1 MSFLT
6 KIFGSSN
13 QRALKRMQVHV
24 DKINLLESEY
34 QQLSDDDL
42 AGLRIKLKES
52 SKDSDFDLLAHAFA
66 ATREASVRTIGLR
79 HFDAQMLGG
88 IALSEGNIAEMKT
101 GEGKTLVAT
110 LPAYL
115 NAIQDNKVI
124 LVTVNDYL
132 AQRDADWMR
141 PIYEQL
147 GLTVGVVYSNQSSEE
162 KKSAYQ
168 CDVIYA
174 TNGELGF
181 DYLRDNM
188 ALRAEDKVQCSLDFA
203 IVDEVDSILIDEART
218 PLIISGPSN
227 ESADYYVQ
235 IKKIIPKLKE
245 QLREGTEDEPLTEN
259 ERGHYI
265 VDEKNRS
272 IELTDDGYMVV
283 ERHLEDLG
291 LLQSEDSLYSVSNLK
306 IMRYVNATLKAA
318 FLFKKNIHYLVRN
331 QEVLLIDEHTGRTMP
346 GRRMSE
352 GIHQALE
359 CKENTP
365 IQRES
370 QTLASTTYQNFF
382 RLFEQLSGMTGTAD
396 TEAAEFAEIYG
407 LNVSIIPT
415 NKPMAREDN
424 DDLVFLT
431 QDAKFKALIEEIE
444 ILRKKDAPILVGTA
458 SVESSEI
465 VSALLNKKNIS
476 HQVLNA
482 KQHEKEA
489 EVIANAGRPGVVTI
503 ATNMAGRGTDIVLG
517 GKENIGD
524 GEWEKRHQVVL
535 EAGGLHILGTERH
548 ESRRIDNQLRGR
560 SGRQGDPGYSKFFLS
575 LEDDLLRLFISDSR
589 RSLFERIGMGDDHI
603 EHKMLS
609 RGIENAQK
617 RIESRN
623 FDIRKNLLEYD
634 DVANDQRQAIYSL
647 RNQLLN
653 EDNISEAI
661 NDLIDEEMRAVS
673 NDFVPL
679 DSVESQW
686 RLEELDKYL
695 IDHYFIEEN
704 ITAKVRN
711 DQKLTSDSIATLI
724 ADSAA
729 KKYKEKYLEI
739 GDNLAQLEKQVML
752 QILDVHWKDHLA
764 EMDHLR
770 QSVGLRAYAQK
781 NPKNEYKREAFE
793 MFEVMLNEINSEAIK
808 VLFRIELA
816 SEEEIQEL
824 EARSREAQRNR
835 EMKLQQE
842 QVPPVIGN
850 NPSPEPEQLAKV
862 ETVKTDEPKLQRN
875 EIVKITNGK
884 ETKELKYKKA
894 KPLIESGEWKIIY
907 S

>member
-13 QRALKRMQVHV
+13 QRSLKRMQVYV
-24 DKINLLESEY
+24 DQINSLEPEY
-34 QQLSDDDL
+34 QKLSDE
-42 AGLRIKLKES
+42 AFSALKSNLSTSHKE
-52 SKDSDFDLLAHAFA
+52 DPEALLSHAFA
-66 ATREASVRTIGLR
+66 ATREASIRTTQLR
-79 HFDAQMLGG
+79 HFDCQMLGG

-110 LPAYL
+110 LPAFL
-115 NAIQDNKVI
+115 NAVQGNKVI

-132 AQRDADWMR
+132 AQRDAEWMR
-141 PIYEQL
+141 PIYEFL
-147 GLTVGVVYSNQSSEE
+147 GLTVGVIYSNQSIEE
-162 KKSAYQ
+162 KKAAYQ
-168 CDVIYA
+168 CDIIYA

-188 ALRAEDKVQCSLDFA
+188 ALRAEDRVQCALDFA
-203 IVDEVDSILIDEART
+203 IIDEVDSILIDEART

-235 IKKIIPKLKE
+235 IKKIIPKLK
-245 QLREGTEDEPLTEN
+245 QQFREGTEEEPLTSDEI
-259 ERGHYI
+259 GHYI
-265 VDEKNRS
+265 IDEKTRS
-272 IELTDDGYMVV
+272 VELTDSGYIEV
-283 ERHLEDLG
+283 ENYLEGLG
-291 LLQSEDSLYSVSNLK
+291 LLLSEDSLYSVSNIK
-306 IMRYVNATLKAA
+306 MMRYVNATLKAA
-318 FLFKKNIHYLVRN
+318 YLFKKNVHYLVRD
-331 QEVLLIDEHTGRTMP
+331 QEVLLIDEHTGRTMS

-359 CKENTP
+359 CKENVV

-382 RLFEQLSGMTGTAD
+382 RLFNQLSGMTGTAD

-407 LNVSIIPT
+407 LHVSIIPT
-415 NKPMAREDN
+415 NKPMARDDN
-424 DDLVFLT
+424 EDLVFLT
-431 QDAKFKALIEEIE
+431 KEAKFKALIEEIE
-444 ILRKKDAPILVGTA
+444 VLRKKDAPILVGTA

-465 VSALLNKKNIS
+465 VSALLEKKKIS

-482 KQHEKEA
+482 KQHEREA

-524 GEWEKRHQVVL
+524 GEWEKRHAVVVN
-535 EAGGLHILGTERH
+535 AGGLHILGTERH

-575 LEDDLLRLFISDSR
+575 LEDDLLRLFITDSR
-589 RSLFERIGMGDDHI
+589 RSLFEKIGMGDDHI

-617 RIESRN
+617 RIENRN

-647 RNQLLN
+647 RNQLLE
-653 EDNISEAI
+653 EDNISDAI
-661 NDLIDEEMRAVS
+661 KDLINEEMLSIA
-673 NDFVPL
+673 NDFIPL
-679 DSVESQW
+679 ESVESQW
-686 RLEELDKYL
+686 RLMELEKHLYDNYLIEEKIKEKVAQDKKLTPSKISEIISKSAIERYQAKYL
-695 IDHYFIEEN
+695 KI
-704 ITAKVRN
+704 
-711 DQKLTSDSIATLI
+711 QK
-724 ADSAA
+724 
-729 KKYKEKYLEI
+729 
-739 GDNLAQLEKQVML
+739 NVAQLEKQVML
-752 QILDVHWKDHLA
+752 QVLDIHWKDHLA

-793 MFEVMLNEINSEAIK
+793 IFETMLEEINTEVIK
-808 VLFRIELA
+808 ILFRLELV
-816 SEEEIQEL
+816 SEEELQEL
-824 EARSREAQRNR
+824 EERSVEAQKNK
-835 EMKLQQE
+835 ELQLKKDQPESIISSNNISGE
-842 QVPPVIGN
+842 QNQTSTRQI
-850 NPSPEPEQLAKV
+850 KR
-862 ETVKTDEPKLQRN
+862 TEPKLGRN
-875 EIVKITNGK
+875 DPCHCGSGK
-884 ETKELKYKKA
+884 KFKQCHGKA
-894 KPLIESGEWKIIY
+894 Q
-907 S
+907 

>member
-1 MSFLT
+1 
-6 KIFGSSN
+6 
-13 QRALKRMQVHV
+13 
-24 DKINLLESEY
+24 
-34 QQLSDDDL
+34 
-42 AGLRIKLKES
+42 
-52 SKDSDFDLLAHAFA
+52 
-66 ATREASVRTIGLR
+66 
-79 HFDAQMLGG
+79 
-88 IALSEGNIAEMKT
+88 
-101 GEGKTLVAT
+101 
-110 LPAYL
+110 
-115 NAIQDNKVI
+115 
-124 LVTVNDYL
+124 
-132 AQRDADWMR
+132 
-141 PIYEQL
+141 
-147 GLTVGVVYSNQSSEE
+147 
-162 KKSAYQ
+162 
-168 CDVIYA
+168 
-174 TNGELGF
+174 
-181 DYLRDNM
+181 
-188 ALRAEDKVQCSLDFA
+188 
-203 IVDEVDSILIDEART
+203 
-218 PLIISGPSN
+218 
-227 ESADYYVQ
+227 
-235 IKKIIPKLKE
+235 
-245 QLREGTEDEPLTEN
+245 
-259 ERGHYI
+259 
-265 VDEKNRS
+265 
-272 IELTDDGYMVV
+272 
-283 ERHLEDLG
+283 
-291 LLQSEDSLYSVSNLK
+291 
-306 IMRYVNATLKAA
+306 
-318 FLFKKNIHYLVRN
+318 
-331 QEVLLIDEHTGRTMP
+331 MP

-382 RLFEQLSGMTGTAD
+382 RLFNQLSGMTGTAD

-415 NKPMAREDN
+415 NKPMAREDK

-444 ILRKKDAPILVGTA
+444 ILRKKNAPILVGTA
-458 SVESSEI
+458 SVESSER

-524 GEWEKRHQVVL
+524 GEWEKRHQIVL
-535 EAGGLHILGTERH
+535 DAGGLHILGTERH

-575 LEDDLLRLFISDSR
+575 LEDDLLRLFITDSR

-661 NDLIDEEMRAVS
+661 NELINEEMHAVS
-673 NDFVPL
+673 HDFVPL

-686 RLEELDKYL
+686 RLEELDKFL
-695 IDHYFIEEN
+695 FDHYFIQEN
-704 ITAKVRN
+704 ISTKVKN
-711 DQKLTSDSIATLI
+711 DQKLTPVTIASLI
-724 ADSAA
+724 AESAV
-729 KKYKEKYLEI
+729 KKYKEKYLKI
-739 GDNLAQLEKQVML
+739 GENLAQLEKQVML

-808 VLFRIELA
+808 VLFRLELA

-824 EARSREAQRNR
+824 EARSREAQKNR

-842 QVPPVIGN
+842 QIEPVIGN
-850 NPSPEPEQLAKV
+850 DRNSKPKQLAKV
-862 ETVKTDEPKLQRN
+862 ETIKIDEPKLKRN

-884 ETKELKYKKA
+884 EIKELKYKKA
-894 KPLIESGEWKIIY
+894 EPLIETGEWKIL
-907 S
+907 

>member
-13 QRALKRMQVHV
+13 QRSLKRMQISV
-24 DKINLLESEY
+24 DQINALEPDY
-34 QQLSDDDL
+34 KKLSDSEL
-42 AGLRIKLKES
+42 ASLRNKLKES
-52 SKDSDFDLLAHAFA
+52 SKDSNFNLLAHAFA
-66 ATREASVRTIGLR
+66 ATREASVRATGLR
-79 HFDAQMLGG
+79 HFDSQMLGG

-115 NAIQDNKVI
+115 NAVNGNKVI

-141 PIYEQL
+141 PIYETL
-147 GLTVGVVYSNQSSEE
+147 GLTVGVIYSNQSFEE
-162 KKSAYQ
+162 KKSAYL

-188 ALRAEDKVQCSLDFA
+188 ALRAEDKVQCSLDYA

-235 IKKIIPKLKE
+235 IKKIIPNLKE
-245 QLREGTEDEPLTEN
+245 QLREGTEDEPLLDE
-259 ERGHYI
+259 EKGHYI
-265 VDEKNRS
+265 IDEKNRS
-272 IELTDDGYMVV
+272 IELTDDGYMII
-283 ERHLEDLG
+283 ERHLEELG

-318 FLFKKNIHYLVRN
+318 FLFKKNIHYLVRG

-382 RLFEQLSGMTGTAD
+382 RLFNQLSGMTGTAD

-415 NKPMAREDN
+415 NKPMAREDK

-444 ILRKKDAPILVGTA
+444 ILRKKNAPILVGTA
-458 SVESSEI
+458 SVESSER

-524 GEWEKRHQVVL
+524 GEWEKRHQIVL
-535 EAGGLHILGTERH
+535 DAGGLHILGTERH

-575 LEDDLLRLFISDSR
+575 LEDDLLRLFITDSR

-653 EDNISEAI
+653 EDNISKAI
-661 NDLIDEEMRAVS
+661 NELINEEMHAVS
-673 NDFVPL
+673 HDFVPL

-686 RLEELDKYL
+686 RLEELDKFL
-695 IDHYFIEEN
+695 FDHYFIQEN
-704 ITAKVRN
+704 ISTKVKN
-711 DQKLTSDSIATLI
+711 DQKLTPVTIASLI
-724 ADSAA
+724 AESAV
-729 KKYKEKYLEI
+729 KKYKEKYLKI
-739 GDNLAQLEKQVML
+739 GENLAQLEKQVML

-808 VLFRIELA
+808 VLFRLELA

-824 EARSREAQRNR
+824 EARSREAQKNR

-842 QVPPVIGN
+842 QIEPVIGN
-850 NPSPEPEQLAKV
+850 DRNSKPKQLAKV
-862 ETVKTDEPKLQRN
+862 ETIKIDEPKLKRN

-884 ETKELKYKKA
+884 EIKELKYKKA
-894 KPLIESGEWKIIY
+894 EPLIETGEWKIL
-907 S
+907 

>member
-1 MSFLT
+1 MSFLQ

-13 QRALKRMQVHV
+13 QRALKKMQIHV
-24 DKINLLESEY
+24 DQINLLEAEY
-34 QQLSDDDL
+34 QSMDDAELFALKDKLAKNYANDL
-42 AGLRIKLKES
+42 GNLIP
-52 SKDSDFDLLAHAFA
+52 HAFA
-66 ATREASVRTIGLR
+66 ATREASIRTTGLR
-79 HFDAQMLGG
+79 HFDSQMLGG
-88 IALSEGNIAEMKT
+88 IALADGNIAEMKT

-115 NAIQDNKVI
+115 NAIQGNKVV

-132 AQRDADWMR
+132 AQRDAEWMR
-141 PIYEQL
+141 PVYEFL
-147 GLTVGVVYSNQSSEE
+147 GLSVGVIRSNQNFEE
-162 KKSAYQ
+162 KKHSYE

-218 PLIISGPSN
+218 PLIISGPTN
-227 ESADYYVQ
+227 ESAEYYIQ
-235 IKKIIPKLKE
+235 MKKIIPKLKQ
-245 QLREGTEDEPLTEN
+245 QLREGTEEEPLLED
-259 ERGHYI
+259 EVGHYMI
-265 VDEKNRS
+265 DEKNRS
-272 IELTDDGYMVV
+272 VELTDEGYIEV
-283 ERHLEDLG
+283 EKYLEDLG
-291 LLQSEDSLYSVSNLK
+291 LLQSEDSLYSVSNIK

-318 FLFKKNIHYLVRN
+318 YLFKKNVHYLVRN
-331 QEVLLIDEHTGRTMP
+331 QEVLLVDEHTGRTMT

-359 CKENTP
+359 CKENVP
-365 IQRES
+365 IQKES

-382 RLFEQLSGMTGTAD
+382 RLFSQLSGMTGTAD

-415 NKPMAREDN
+415 NQPMARLDN
-424 DDLVFLT
+424 EDLVFLT
-431 QDAKFKALIEEIE
+431 REAKFKALIEEIE
-444 ILRKKDAPILVGTA
+444 LLREKEAPILVGTA
-458 SVESSEI
+458 SVESSEL
-465 VSALLNKKNIS
+465 VSELLKKKNIV

-482 KQHEKEA
+482 KQHEREA
-489 EVIANAGRPGVVTI
+489 EIIANAGRPGVVTI

-517 GKENIGD
+517 GMKSED
-524 GEWEKRHQVVL
+524 DLEWGQRHQKVID
-535 EAGGLHILGTERH
+535 AGGLHILGTERH

-575 LEDDLLRLFISDSR
+575 LEDDLLRLFITDSR
-589 RSLFERIGMGDDHI
+589 RALFERIGMGDDHI

-623 FDIRKNLLEYD
+623 FDIRKSLLEYD

-647 RNQLLN
+647 RSQLLE

-661 NDLIDEEMRAVS
+661 NDLIKEEMHAICD
-673 NDFVPL
+673 DFIPL

-686 RLEELDKYL
+686 RLGELERYLVEHYL
-695 IDHYFIEEN
+695 IETN
-704 ITAKVRN
+704 IQNKVLE
-711 DQKLTSDSIATLI
+711 DKKLTPELIAALVSSIA
-724 ADSAA
+724 ASR
-729 KKYKEKYLEI
+729 YKEKYITIEQNI
-739 GDNLAQLEKQVML
+739 IQLEKQVML

-793 MFEVMLNEINSEAIK
+793 MFETMLNTINTEAIK
-808 VLFRIELA
+808 ILFRLEIA

-824 EARSREAQRNR
+824 ERRSLDAQKNKQ
-835 EMKLQQE
+835 MQLQQAKPE
-842 QVPPVIGN
+842 QAMGDENVQKSN
-850 NPSPEPEQLAKV
+850 PEPI
-862 ETVKTDEPKLQRN
+862 TRDEPKLGRN
-875 EIVKITNGK
+875 DPCHCGSGK
-884 ETKELKYKKA
+884 KFKQCHGRA
-894 KPLIESGEWKIIY
+894 
-907 S
+907 

>member
-13 QRALKRMQVHV
+13 QRSLKRMQVIV
-24 DKINLLESEY
+24 DQINNLESEY
-34 QQLSDDDL
+34 QQLSDEEL
-42 AGLRIKLKES
+42 CSLRDKFRALK
-52 SKDSDFDLLAHAFA
+52 KDSEFDLLAHTFA
-66 ATREASVRTIGLR
+66 ATREVSVRTTGLR
-79 HFDAQMLGG
+79 HFDCQMLGG

-110 LPAYL
+110 LPAYF
-115 NAIQDNKVI
+115 NAVKDNKVI

-141 PIYEQL
+141 PIYEGL
-147 GLTVGVVYSNQSSEE
+147 GLKVGVIHSNQPFEE
-162 KKSAYQ
+162 KKSAYE

-235 IKKIIPKLKE
+235 IKKIIPSLKK
-245 QLREGTEDEPLTEN
+245 QLREGTEDEPLTIDEK
-259 ERGHYI
+259 GHYI
-265 VDEKNRS
+265 IDEKNRS
-272 IELTDDGYMVV
+272 IELTDDGYVV
-283 ERHLEDLG
+283 IENHLEELG
-291 LLQSEDSLYSVSNLK
+291 LLQSDDSLYSVSNIK

-318 FLFKKNIHYLVRN
+318 FLFNKNVHYLVRG

-359 CKENTP
+359 CKENVA
-365 IQRES
+365 IQKES

-382 RLFEQLSGMTGTAD
+382 RLFNKLSGMTGTAD

-407 LNVSIIPT
+407 LKVAIIPT
-415 NKPMAREDN
+415 NKPMARDDN

-431 QDAKFKALIEEIE
+431 QESKFKALIDEIE
-444 ILRKKDAPILVGTA
+444 LLRKKDAPILVGTA

-465 VSALLNKKNIS
+465 VSALLSKKNIS

-524 GEWEKRHQVVL
+524 GEWEKRHQLVL
-535 EAGGLHILGTERH
+535 DAGGLHILGTERH

-589 RSLFERIGMGDDHI
+589 RGLFEKIGMGDDHI

-609 RGIENAQK
+609 RGIENAQR

-661 NDLIDEEMRAVS
+661 NDLIFTEMHSIS

-679 DSVESQW
+679 ESVESQW
-686 RLEELDKYL
+686 RLDELDEYL
-695 IDHYFIEEN
+695 LDHYLFKKSIA
-704 ITAKVRN
+704 IKVRN
-711 DQKLTSDSIATLI
+711 DKKLTPETIANLV
-724 ADSAA
+724 AEKAS
-729 KKYKEKYLEI
+729 KRYQEKYATIKE
-739 GDNLAQLEKQVML
+739 NLAQLEKQVML

-793 MFEVMLNEINSEAIK
+793 MFEVMLNTINSESIK
-808 VLFRIELA
+808 VLFRLELA
-816 SEEEIQEL
+816 TEEEIQEL
-824 EARSREAQRNR
+824 EERSREAQKNR
-835 EMKLQQE
+835 EMMLQQE
-842 QVPPVIGN
+842 KLEPVIGN
-850 NPSPEPEQLAKV
+850 DNNPNSGKQETV
-862 ETVKTDEPKLQRN
+862 ETVKKDIPKFGRN
-875 EIVKITNGK
+875 EVVKITDGEN
-884 ETKELKYKKA
+884 TKELKYKKA
-894 KPLIESGEWKIIY
+894 QPLIENEGWRII
-907 S
+907 

>member
-1 MSFLT
+1 
-6 KIFGSSN
+6 
-13 QRALKRMQVHV
+13 MQVFV
-24 DKINLLESEY
+24 DEINVLESDY
-34 QQLSDDDL
+34 QKLSDDEL
-42 AGLRIKLKES
+42 ANLRSKLKS
-52 SKDSDFDLLAHAFA
+52 SSGDENFPLIAHAFA
-66 ATREASVRTIGLR
+66 ATREASIRTTGLR
-79 HFDAQMLGG
+79 HFDSQMLGG

-115 NAIQDNKVI
+115 NAVQGNKVV

-132 AQRDADWMR
+132 AQRDAEWMR
-141 PIYEQL
+141 PVYECL
-147 GLTVGVVYSNQSSEE
+147 GLTVGVIYSNQSLEE
-162 KKSAYQ
+162 KKTAYQ
-168 CDVIYA
+168 CDIIYA

-227 ESADYYVQ
+227 ESADYYIQ
-235 IKKIIPKLKE
+235 IKKIVPSLKK
-245 QLREGTEDEPLTEN
+245 QLREGTEEEPLVDD

-265 VDEKNRS
+265 IDEKNRS
-272 IELTDDGYMVV
+272 IELTDDGYVEV
-283 ERHLEDLG
+283 ERHLEKLG

-318 FLFKKNIHYLVRN
+318 FLFNKNVHYLVRG
-331 QEVLLIDEHTGRTMP
+331 QDVLLIDEHTGRTMP

-359 CKENTP
+359 CKENVT

-382 RLFEQLSGMTGTAD
+382 RLFNQLSGMTGTAD

-415 NKPMAREDN
+415 NKPMARKDN

-431 QDAKFKALIEEIE
+431 QEAKFKALIEEIE

-465 VSALLNKKNIS
+465 VSALLERKNIT

-517 GKENIGD
+517 GKENTGN
-524 GEWEKRHQVVL
+524 GEWEKRHQAVL
-535 EAGGLHILGTERH
+535 DAGGLHILGTERH

-575 LEDDLLRLFISDSR
+575 LEDDLLRLFITDSR
-589 RSLFERIGMGDDHI
+589 RALFERIGMGDDHI

-653 EDNISEAI
+653 EDNISDAIRDLI
-661 NDLIDEEMRAVS
+661 NDEMYAVS
-673 NDFVPL
+673 NDFVPIE
-679 DSVESQW
+679 SVENQW
-686 RLEELDKYL
+686 KLEDLDKYL
-695 IDHYFIEEN
+695 LEHYLIEEN
-704 ITAKVRN
+704 ISAKVKN
-711 DQKLTSDSIATLI
+711 DNKLTPEKIAELI
-724 ADSAA
+724 ARNAA
-729 KKYKEKYLEI
+729 TRYKDKYLKI
-739 GDNLAQLEKQVML
+739 KDNVAQLEKQVML

-793 MFEVMLNEINSEAIK
+793 MFEVMLDEINSEAIK
-808 VLFRIELA
+808 VLFRLELA
-816 SEEEIQEL
+816 SEEELREL
-824 EARSREAQRNR
+824 EERSHEAQKNR
-835 EMKLQQE
+835 EIKLQQE
-842 QVPPVIGN
+842 KFDPVIGN
-850 NPSPEPEQLAKV
+850 ENNKNSGQPAPAEPIKRS
-862 ETVKTDEPKLQRN
+862 EPKLGRN
-875 EIVKITNGK
+875 DPCHCGSGK
-884 ETKELKYKKA
+884 KFKQCCGA
-894 KPLIESGEWKIIY
+894 N
-907 S
+907 

>member
-13 QRALKRMQVHV
+13 QRALKRMQVSV
-24 DKINLLESEY
+24 DEINNLESHY
-34 QQLSDDDL
+34 KNLSDQELSDL
-42 AGLRIKLKES
+42 KSELKK
-52 SKDSDFDLLAHAFA
+52 SKEDPNFNLLAHAFA
-66 ATREASVRTIGLR
+66 ATREASIRTTGLR

-115 NAIQDNKVI
+115 NAVQDNKVI

-141 PIYEQL
+141 PIYECL
-147 GLTVGVVYSNQSSEE
+147 GLSVGVIYSNQSFEE

-235 IKKIIPKLKE
+235 IKKIIPNLKE
-245 QLREGTEDEPLTEN
+245 QLREGTEDEPLTE
-259 ERGHYI
+259 EEQGHYI
-265 VDEKNRS
+265 IDEKNRS
-272 IELTDDGYMVV
+272 IELTDDGYVVV

-318 FLFKKNIHYLVRN
+318 FLFKKNVHYLVRG

-382 RLFEQLSGMTGTAD
+382 RLFDQLSGMTGTAD

-431 QDAKFKALIEEIE
+431 QEAKFKALIEEIE
-444 ILRKKDAPILVGTA
+444 LLRKKDAPILVGTA

-524 GEWEKRHQVVL
+524 GEWEKRHKVVL
-535 EAGGLHILGTERH
+535 DAGGLHILGTERH

-589 RSLFERIGMGDDHI
+589 RALFERIGMGDDHI

-661 NDLIDEEMRAVS
+661 NDLINDEMRAVS

-695 IDHYFIEEN
+695 FDHYLIEEN
-704 ITAKVRN
+704 IAAKVSN
-711 DQKLTSDSIATLI
+711 DQKLTPDLIATLI

-729 KKYKEKYLEI
+729 KKYKQKYLKIE
-739 GDNLAQLEKQVML
+739 DNLAQLEKQVML
-752 QILDVHWKDHLA
+752 QILDVHWKDHLS

-793 MFEVMLNEINSEAIK
+793 MFEVMLDEINAEAIK

-824 EARSREAQRNR
+824 EERSREAQQNR

-842 QVPPVIGN
+842 QLQPVIGSD
-850 NPSPEPEQLAKV
+850 PSPEPEQLAKV

-894 KPLIESGEWKIIY
+894 QPLIEAGEWKII
-907 S
+907 

>member
-13 QRALKRMQVHV
+13 QRSLKRMQISV
-24 DKINLLESEY
+24 DQINALEPDY
-34 QQLSDDDL
+34 KKLSDSEL
-42 AGLRIKLKES
+42 ASLRNKLKES
-52 SKDSDFDLLAHAFA
+52 SKDSNFNLLAHAFA
-66 ATREASVRTIGLR
+66 ATREASVRATGLR
-79 HFDAQMLGG
+79 HFDSQMLGG

-115 NAIQDNKVI
+115 NAVNGNKVI

-141 PIYEQL
+141 PIYETL
-147 GLTVGVVYSNQSSEE
+147 GLTVGVIYSNQSFEE
-162 KKSAYQ
+162 KKSAYL

-188 ALRAEDKVQCSLDFA
+188 ALRAEDKVQCSLDYA

-235 IKKIIPKLKE
+235 IKKIIPNLKE
-245 QLREGTEDEPLTEN
+245 QLREGTEDEPLLDE
-259 ERGHYI
+259 EKGHYI
-265 VDEKNRS
+265 IDEKNRS
-272 IELTDDGYMVV
+272 IELTDDGYMII
-283 ERHLEDLG
+283 ERHLEELG

-318 FLFKKNIHYLVRN
+318 FLFKKNIHYLVRG

-382 RLFEQLSGMTGTAD
+382 RLFNQLSGMTGTAD

-415 NKPMAREDN
+415 NKPMAREDK

-444 ILRKKDAPILVGTA
+444 ILRKKNAPILVGTA
-458 SVESSEI
+458 SVESSER

-524 GEWEKRHQVVL
+524 GEWEKRHQIVL
-535 EAGGLHILGTERH
+535 DAGGLHILGTERH

-575 LEDDLLRLFISDSR
+575 LEDDLLRLFITDSR

-661 NDLIDEEMRAVS
+661 NELINEEMHAVS
-673 NDFVPL
+673 HDFVPL

-686 RLEELDKYL
+686 RLKELDKFL
-695 IDHYFIEEN
+695 FDHYFIQEN
-704 ITAKVRN
+704 ISTKVKN
-711 DQKLTSDSIATLI
+711 DQKLTPVTIASLI
-724 ADSAA
+724 AESAV
-729 KKYKEKYLEI
+729 KKYKEKYLKI
-739 GDNLAQLEKQVML
+739 GENLAQLEKQVML

-808 VLFRIELA
+808 VLFRLELA

-824 EARSREAQRNR
+824 EARSREAQKNR

-842 QVPPVIGN
+842 QIEPVIGN
-850 NPSPEPEQLAKV
+850 DRNSKPEQLAKV
-862 ETVKTDEPKLQRN
+862 GTIKIDEPKLKRN

-884 ETKELKYKKA
+884 EIKELKYKKA
-894 KPLIESGEWKIIY
+894 EPLIETGEWKIL
-907 S
+907 

>member
-13 QRALKRMQVHV
+13 QRSLKRMQVIV
-24 DKINLLESEY
+24 DQINNLESEY
-34 QQLSDDDL
+34 QQLSDEEL
-42 AGLRIKLKES
+42 SSLREKFRTLK
-52 SKDSDFDLLAHAFA
+52 KDSEFDLLAHTFA
-66 ATREASVRTIGLR
+66 ATREVSVRTTGLR
-79 HFDAQMLGG
+79 HFDCQMLGG

-110 LPAYL
+110 LPAYF
-115 NAIQDNKVI
+115 NAVKDNKVI

-141 PIYEQL
+141 PIYEGL
-147 GLTVGVVYSNQSSEE
+147 GLKVGVIHSNQPFEE
-162 KKSAYQ
+162 KKAAYE

-235 IKKIIPKLKE
+235 IKKIIPSLKK
-245 QLREGTEDEPLTEN
+245 QLREGTEDEPLSADEK
-259 ERGHYI
+259 GHYI
-265 VDEKNRS
+265 IDEKNRS
-272 IELTDDGYMVV
+272 IELTDDGYVVV
-283 ERHLEDLG
+283 ENHLEELG
-291 LLQSEDSLYSVSNLK
+291 LLQSDDSLYSVSNIK

-318 FLFKKNIHYLVRN
+318 FLFNKNVHYLVRG

-359 CKENTP
+359 CKENVA
-365 IQRES
+365 IQKES

-382 RLFEQLSGMTGTAD
+382 RLFNKLSGMTGTAD

-407 LNVSIIPT
+407 LRVAIIPT
-415 NKPMAREDN
+415 NKPMARDDN

-431 QDAKFKALIEEIE
+431 QESKFKALIDEIE
-444 ILRKKDAPILVGTA
+444 LLRQKDAPILVGTA

-524 GEWEKRHQVVL
+524 GEWEKRHQLVL
-535 EAGGLHILGTERH
+535 DAGGLHILGTERH

-589 RSLFERIGMGDDHI
+589 RGLFEKIGMGDDHI

-609 RGIENAQK
+609 RGIENAQR

-661 NDLIDEEMRAVS
+661 NDLILTEMHSIS

-679 DSVESQW
+679 ESVESQW
-686 RLEELDKYL
+686 RLDELDDYL
-695 IDHYFIEEN
+695 LDHYLFEKSI
-704 ITAKVRN
+704 AMKVRN
-711 DQKLTSDSIATLI
+711 DKKLTPETIANLV
-724 ADSAA
+724 AEKASKLYQD
-729 KKYKEKYLEI
+729 KYVTIKE
-739 GDNLAQLEKQVML
+739 NLAQLEKQVML

-793 MFEVMLNEINSEAIK
+793 MFEVMLNAINSESIK
-808 VLFRIELA
+808 VLFRLELA
-816 SEEEIQEL
+816 TEEEIQEL
-824 EARSREAQRNR
+824 EERSREAQKNR
-835 EMKLQQE
+835 EMMLQQE
-842 QVPPVIGN
+842 KLEPVIGN
-850 NPSPEPEQLAKV
+850 DSNSYSRKQETV
-862 ETVKTDEPKLQRN
+862 ETVKKDMHKFGRN
-875 EIVKITNGK
+875 EMVKITDGK
-884 ETKELKYKKA
+884 NTKELKYKKA
-894 KPLIESGEWKIIY
+894 QPLIENEGWKII
-907 S
+907 

>member
-1 MSFLT
+1 
-6 KIFGSSN
+6 
-13 QRALKRMQVHV
+13 
-24 DKINLLESEY
+24 
-34 QQLSDDDL
+34 
-42 AGLRIKLKES
+42 
-52 SKDSDFDLLAHAFA
+52 
-66 ATREASVRTIGLR
+66 
-79 HFDAQMLGG
+79 
-88 IALSEGNIAEMKT
+88 MKT

-115 NAIQDNKVI
+115 NAVNDKKVV

-141 PIYEQL
+141 PIYENL
-147 GLTVGVVYSNQSSEE
+147 GLTVGVIYSNQSFEE

-235 IKKIIPKLKE
+235 IKKIIPNLKE
-245 QLREGTEDEPLTEN
+245 QLREGTEDEPLNKDEI
-259 ERGHYI
+259 GHYI
-265 VDEKNRS
+265 IDEKNRS
-272 IELTDDGYMVV
+272 IELTDDGYIVV

-306 IMRYVNATLKAA
+306 IMRYVNATLKAG
-318 FLFKKNIHYLVRN
+318 FLFKKNIHYLVRG

-359 CKENTP
+359 CKENVP

-382 RLFEQLSGMTGTAD
+382 RLFNQLSGMTGTAD

-431 QDAKFKALIEEIE
+431 QEAKFKALIEEIE
-444 ILRKKDAPILVGTA
+444 LLRKKDAPILVGTA

-465 VSALLNKKNIS
+465 VSELLNKKNIS

-524 GEWEKRHQVVL
+524 GEWEKRHQLVL
-535 EAGGLHILGTERH
+535 DAGGLHILGTERH

-661 NDLIDEEMRAVS
+661 HDLINEEMLAVS

-695 IDHYFIEEN
+695 LDHYFIEEN
-704 ITAKVRN
+704 IATKVRD
-711 DQKLTSDSIATLI
+711 DQKLTPTSIANLI
-724 ADSAA
+724 AESAS
-729 KKYKEKYLEI
+729 KKYKEKYLKI
-739 GDNLAQLEKQVML
+739 QDNLAQLEKQVML

-824 EARSREAQRNR
+824 EARSREAQQNR

-842 QVPPVIGN
+842 QIQPVIG
-850 NPSPEPEQLAKV
+850 SDQGDEPEQLAKV
-862 ETVKTDEPKLQRN
+862 ETVKIDSPTPKRN
-875 EIVKITNGK
+875 EVVKISNGK

-894 KPLIESGEWKIIY
+894 KSLIETGEWKII
-907 S
+907 

>member
-13 QRALKRMQVHV
+13 QRSLKRMQVIV
-24 DKINLLESEY
+24 DHINDLESDY
-34 QQLSDDDL
+34 QKLSNEEL
-42 AGLRIKLKES
+42 AGLRDILKKNSE
-52 SKDSDFDLLAHAFA
+52 DSEYNLLANAFA
-66 ATREASVRTIGLR
+66 ATREVSLRATELR
-79 HFDAQMLGG
+79 HFDCQMLGG

-115 NAIQDNKVI
+115 NAVQGNKVV

-141 PIYEQL
+141 PIYEGL
-147 GLTVGVVYSNQSSEE
+147 GLTVGVIHSNQSFQE
-162 KKSAYQ
+162 KKSAYES
-168 CDVIYA
+168 DIIYA

-227 ESADYYVQ
+227 ESADYYLQ
-235 IKKIIPKLKE
+235 IKKIIPKLKK
-245 QLREGTEDEPLTEN
+245 QLREGTEDEPLGE
-259 ERGHYI
+259 EEKGHYI
-265 VDEKNRS
+265 IDEKNRT
-272 IELTDDGYMVV
+272 IELTDDGYILV
-283 ERHLEDLG
+283 ERHLEELG

-306 IMRYVNATLKAA
+306 IMRYVNATLKAS
-318 FLFKKNIHYLVRN
+318 FLFNKNIHYLVRD
-331 QEVLLIDEHTGRTMP
+331 QEVLLIDEHTGRTMA

-359 CKENTP
+359 CKENVI

-382 RLFEQLSGMTGTAD
+382 RLFNKLSGMTGTAD

-431 QDAKFKALIEEIE
+431 QDSKFKALIDEIE
-444 ILRKKDAPILVGTA
+444 ILRKKDAPVLVGTA

-517 GKENIGD
+517 GKENVGD
-524 GEWEKRHQVVL
+524 GEWEKRHQLVL
-535 EAGGLHILGTERH
+535 DAGGLHILGTERH

-589 RSLFERIGMGDDHI
+589 RALFERIGMGDDHI

-609 RGIENAQK
+609 RGIENAQR

-647 RNQLLN
+647 RNQLIN
-653 EDNISEAI
+653 EDSISDAI
-661 NDLIDEEMRAVS
+661 NDLINEEMHAIS

-679 DSVESQW
+679 ESVESQW
-686 RLEELDKYL
+686 KLKELDKYL
-695 IDHYFIEEN
+695 HEHYLFDEN
-704 ITAKVRN
+704 ITNKVN
-711 DQKLTSDSIATLI
+711 SDKKLTPVTIANLI
-724 ADSAA
+724 AEGALQR
-729 KKYKEKYLEI
+729 YQEKYI
-739 GDNLAQLEKQVML
+739 TIKDNIDQLEKQVML

-793 MFEVMLNEINSEAIK
+793 MFELMLNDINREAIK
-808 VLFRIELA
+808 VLFRLELA

-824 EARSREAQRNR
+824 ENRSHEAQQKR
-835 EMKLQQE
+835 ELEMQQE
-842 QVPPVIGN
+842 QI
-850 NPSPEPEQLAKV
+850 EPLAANDTKPRSNQPDQI
-862 ETVKTDEPKLQRN
+862 ETIRTDGLKLGRN
-875 EIVKITNGK
+875 EIVKITDGK
-884 ETKELKYKKA
+884 DTKELKYKKA
-894 KPLIESGEWKIIY
+894 KPLIDSGKWKFV
-907 S
+907 

>member
-13 QRALKRMQVHV
+13 QRSLKRMQVIV
-24 DKINLLESEY
+24 DHINDLESDY
-34 QQLSDDDL
+34 QKLSNEEL
-42 AGLRIKLKES
+42 AGLRDVLKKNSE
-52 SKDSDFDLLAHAFA
+52 DSEYNLLANAFA
-66 ATREASVRTIGLR
+66 ATREVSLRATELR
-79 HFDAQMLGG
+79 HFDCQMLGG

-115 NAIQDNKVI
+115 NAVQGNKVV

-141 PIYEQL
+141 PIYEGL
-147 GLTVGVVYSNQSSEE
+147 GLTVGVIHSNQSFQE
-162 KKSAYQ
+162 KKSAYES
-168 CDVIYA
+168 DIIYA

-227 ESADYYVQ
+227 ESADYYLQ
-235 IKKIIPKLKE
+235 IKKIIPKLKK
-245 QLREGTEDEPLTEN
+245 QLREGTEDEPLGE
-259 ERGHYI
+259 EEKGHYI
-265 VDEKNRS
+265 IDEKNRT
-272 IELTDDGYMVV
+272 IELTDDGYILV
-283 ERHLEDLG
+283 ERHLEELG

-306 IMRYVNATLKAA
+306 IMRYVNATLKAS
-318 FLFKKNIHYLVRN
+318 FLFNKNIHYLVRD
-331 QEVLLIDEHTGRTMP
+331 QEVLLIDEHTGRTMA

-359 CKENTP
+359 CKENVI

-382 RLFEQLSGMTGTAD
+382 RLFNKLSGMTGTAD

-431 QDAKFKALIEEIE
+431 QDSKFKALIDEIE
-444 ILRKKDAPILVGTA
+444 ILRKKDAPVLVGTA

-517 GKENIGD
+517 GKENVGD
-524 GEWEKRHQVVL
+524 GEWEKRHQLVL
-535 EAGGLHILGTERH
+535 DAGGLHILGTERH

-589 RSLFERIGMGDDHI
+589 RALFERIGMGDDHI

-609 RGIENAQK
+609 RGIENAQR

-647 RNQLLN
+647 RNQLIN
-653 EDNISEAI
+653 EDSISDAI
-661 NDLIDEEMRAVS
+661 NDLINEEMYAIS

-679 DSVESQW
+679 ESVESQW
-686 RLEELDKYL
+686 KLKELDKYL
-695 IDHYFIEEN
+695 HEHYLFDEN
-704 ITAKVRN
+704 ITNKVN
-711 DQKLTSDSIATLI
+711 SDKKLTPMTIANLV
-724 ADSAA
+724 AEGALQR
-729 KKYKEKYLEI
+729 YQEKYI
-739 GDNLAQLEKQVML
+739 TIKDNINQLEKQVML

-793 MFEVMLNEINSEAIK
+793 MFELMLNDINREAIK
-808 VLFRIELA
+808 VLFRLELA

-824 EARSREAQRNR
+824 ENRSREAQQNR
-835 EMKLQQE
+835 ELEMQQE
-842 QVPPVIGN
+842 QIEPLAANDTKHSSDQPDQIETLRTDGLKIG
-850 NPSPEPEQLAKV
+850 
-862 ETVKTDEPKLQRN
+862 RN
-875 EIVKITNGK
+875 EIVKITDGK
-884 ETKELKYKKA
+884 DIQELKYKKA
-894 KPLIESGEWKIIY
+894 KPLIDSGKWKFI
-907 S
+907 

>member
-13 QRALKRMQVHV
+13 QRALKRMQVSV
-24 DKINLLESEY
+24 NQINELESNY
-34 QQLSDDDL
+34 QQLSDDEL
-42 AGLRIKLKES
+42 AGLRNKLKGTSE
-52 SKDSDFDLLAHAFA
+52 DARFDLLAHAFA

-115 NAIQDNKVI
+115 NAVKGNKVV

-132 AQRDADWMR
+132 AKRDADWMR
-141 PIYEQL
+141 PIYECL
-147 GLTVGVVYSNQSSEE
+147 GLTVGVVYSNQSFEE

-188 ALRAEDKVQCSLDFA
+188 ALRAEDKLQCSLDFA

-235 IKKIIPKLKE
+235 IKKIIPNLKQ
-245 QLREGTEDEPLTEN
+245 QLREGTEDEPLTED
-259 ERGHYI
+259 EIGHYI
-265 VDEKNRS
+265 IDEKNRS

-283 ERHLEDLG
+283 ERHLEELG

-318 FLFKKNIHYLVRN
+318 FLFKKNVHYLVRG

-382 RLFEQLSGMTGTAD
+382 RLFNQLSGMTGTAD

-431 QDAKFKALIEEIE
+431 QAAKFKALIKEIE
-444 ILRKKDAPILVGTA
+444 LLRKKDAPILVGTA

-465 VSALLNKKNIS
+465 VSSLLNKKNIS

-524 GEWEKRHQVVL
+524 GEWEKRHKVVL

-560 SGRQGDPGYSKFFLS
+560 AGRQGDPGYSKFFLS

-589 RSLFERIGMGDDHI
+589 RGLFERIGMGDDHI

-653 EDNISEAI
+653 EDNISEAV
-661 NDLIDEEMRAVS
+661 NDLINEEMRAVS

-695 IDHYFIEEN
+695 LDHFFIQDN
-704 ITAKVRN
+704 IAAKVRN
-711 DQKLTSDSIATLI
+711 DQKLTPDTIANLI
-724 ADSAA
+724 SNSAA
-729 KKYKEKYLEI
+729 KKYKEKYFKI

-824 EARSREAQRNR
+824 EARSREAQQNK

-842 QVPPVIGN
+842 QIKPVIGN
-850 NPSPEPEQLAKV
+850 NPNPEPEQLAKV
-862 ETVKTDEPKLQRN
+862 ETIKTDEPKLQRN

-894 KPLIESGEWKIIY
+894 KSLIETGEWKII
-907 S
+907 

>member
-13 QRALKRMQVHV
+13 QRALKRMQISV
-24 DKINLLESEY
+24 DKINELESDY
-34 QQLSDDDL
+34 QQLSDDEL
-42 AGLRIKLKES
+42 AKLRSKLKES
-52 SKDSDFDLLAHAFA
+52 SKDESFNLLPHAFA
-66 ATREASVRTIGLR
+66 ATREASVRATGLR
-79 HFDAQMLGG
+79 HFDSQMLGG

-115 NAIQDNKVI
+115 NAVNDKKVV

-141 PIYEQL
+141 PIYENL
-147 GLTVGVVYSNQSSEE
+147 GLTVGVIYSNQSFEE

-235 IKKIIPKLKE
+235 IKKIMPNLKE
-245 QLREGTEDEPLTEN
+245 QLREGTEDEPLN
-259 ERGHYI
+259 EDEIGHYI
-265 VDEKNRS
+265 IDEKNRS
-272 IELTDDGYMVV
+272 IELTDDGYVVV

-306 IMRYVNATLKAA
+306 IMRYVNATLKAG
-318 FLFKKNIHYLVRN
+318 FLFKKNIHYLVRG

-359 CKENTP
+359 CKENVP

-382 RLFEQLSGMTGTAD
+382 RLFNQLSGMTGTAD

-431 QDAKFKALIEEIE
+431 QEAKFKALIEEIE
-444 ILRKKDAPILVGTA
+444 LLRKKDAPILVGTA

-524 GEWEKRHQVVL
+524 GEWEKRHQLVL
-535 EAGGLHILGTERH
+535 DAGGLHILGTERH

-661 NDLIDEEMRAVS
+661 HDLINEEMLAVS

-686 RLEELDKYL
+686 RLQELDKYL
-695 IDHYFIEEN
+695 LDHYFIEEN
-704 ITAKVRN
+704 IAAKVRD
-711 DQKLTSDSIATLI
+711 DQKLTSTSIANLI
-724 ADSAA
+724 AESAS
-729 KKYKEKYLEI
+729 KKYKEKYLKI
-739 GDNLAQLEKQVML
+739 QDNLAQLEKQVML

-824 EARSREAQRNR
+824 EARSHEAQQNR

-842 QVPPVIGN
+842 QIQPVIG
-850 NPSPEPEQLAKV
+850 SDQSDEPEQLAKV
-862 ETVKTDEPKLQRN
+862 ETVKMDEPKPRRN
-875 EIVKITNGK
+875 ELVKITNGK
-884 ETKELKYKKA
+884 ETMELKYKKA
-894 KPLIESGEWKIIY
+894 KSLIETGEWRMI
-907 S
+907 

>member
-13 QRALKRMQVHV
+13 QRSLKRMQISV
-24 DKINLLESEY
+24 DQINDLEPDY
-34 QQLSDDDL
+34 QKLSDSEL
-42 AGLRIKLKES
+42 ASLRNKLKES
-52 SKDSDFDLLAHAFA
+52 SKDSNFNLLAHAFA
-66 ATREASVRTIGLR
+66 ATREASVRATGLR
-79 HFDAQMLGG
+79 HFDSQMLGG

-115 NAIQDNKVI
+115 NAVNGNKVI

-141 PIYEQL
+141 PIYETL
-147 GLTVGVVYSNQSSEE
+147 GLTVGVIYSNQSFEE
-162 KKSAYQ
+162 KKSAYL

-188 ALRAEDKVQCSLDFA
+188 ALRAEDKVQCSLDYA

-235 IKKIIPKLKE
+235 IKKIIPNLKE
-245 QLREGTEDEPLTEN
+245 QLREGTEDEPLLDE
-259 ERGHYI
+259 EKGHYI
-265 VDEKNRS
+265 IDEKNRS
-272 IELTDDGYMVV
+272 IELTDDGYMIV
-283 ERHLEDLG
+283 ERHLEELG

-318 FLFKKNIHYLVRN
+318 FLFKKNIHYLVRG

-382 RLFEQLSGMTGTAD
+382 RLFNQLSGMTGTAD

-415 NKPMAREDN
+415 NKPMAREDK

-444 ILRKKDAPILVGTA
+444 ILRKKNAPILVGTA
-458 SVESSEI
+458 SVESSER

-524 GEWEKRHQVVL
+524 GEWEKRHQIVL
-535 EAGGLHILGTERH
+535 DAGGLHILGTERH

-575 LEDDLLRLFISDSR
+575 LEDDLLRLFITDSR

-661 NDLIDEEMRAVS
+661 NELINEEMHAVS
-673 NDFVPL
+673 HDFVPL

-686 RLEELDKYL
+686 RLEELDKFL
-695 IDHYFIEEN
+695 FDHYFIQEN
-704 ITAKVRN
+704 ISTKVKN
-711 DQKLTSDSIATLI
+711 DQKLTPVTIASLI
-724 ADSAA
+724 AESAV
-729 KKYKEKYLEI
+729 KKYKEKYLKI
-739 GDNLAQLEKQVML
+739 GENLAQLEKQVML

-808 VLFRIELA
+808 VLFRLELA

-824 EARSREAQRNR
+824 EARSREAQKNR

-842 QVPPVIGN
+842 QIEPVIGN
-850 NPSPEPEQLAKV
+850 DRNSKPEQLAKV
-862 ETVKTDEPKLQRN
+862 ETIKIDEPKLKRN

-884 ETKELKYKKA
+884 EIKELKYKKA
-894 KPLIESGEWKIIY
+894 EPLIETGEWKIL
-907 S
+907 

>member
-13 QRALKRMQVHV
+13 QRSLKRMQVFV
-24 DKINLLESEY
+24 DEINVLESDY
-34 QQLSDDDL
+34 QKLSDDEL
-42 AGLRIKLKES
+42 ANLRSKLKS
-52 SKDSDFDLLAHAFA
+52 SSGDENFPLIAHAFA
-66 ATREASVRTIGLR
+66 ATREASIRTTGLR
-79 HFDAQMLGG
+79 HFDSQMLGG

-115 NAIQDNKVI
+115 NAVQGNKVV

-132 AQRDADWMR
+132 AQRDAEWMR
-141 PIYEQL
+141 PVYECL
-147 GLTVGVVYSNQSSEE
+147 GLTVGVIYSNQSLEE
-162 KKSAYQ
+162 KKTAYQ
-168 CDVIYA
+168 CDIIYA

-227 ESADYYVQ
+227 ESADYYIQ
-235 IKKIIPKLKE
+235 IKKIVPSLKK
-245 QLREGTEDEPLTEN
+245 QSREGTEEEPLVDD

-265 VDEKNRS
+265 IDEKNRS
-272 IELTDDGYMVV
+272 IELTDDGYVEV
-283 ERHLEDLG
+283 ERHLEKLG

-318 FLFKKNIHYLVRN
+318 FLFNKNVHYLVRG
-331 QEVLLIDEHTGRTMP
+331 QDVLLIDEHTGRTMP

-359 CKENTP
+359 CKENVT

-382 RLFEQLSGMTGTAD
+382 RLFNQLSGMTGTAD

-415 NKPMAREDN
+415 NKPMARKDN

-431 QDAKFKALIEEIE
+431 QEAKFKALIEEIE

-465 VSALLNKKNIS
+465 VSALLERKNIT

-517 GKENIGD
+517 GKENTGN
-524 GEWEKRHQVVL
+524 GEWEKRHQAVL
-535 EAGGLHILGTERH
+535 DAGGLHILGTERH

-575 LEDDLLRLFISDSR
+575 LEDDLLRLFITDSR
-589 RSLFERIGMGDDHI
+589 RALFERIGMGDDHI

-653 EDNISEAI
+653 EDNISDAIRDLI
-661 NDLIDEEMRAVS
+661 NDEMYAVS
-673 NDFVPL
+673 NDFVPIE
-679 DSVESQW
+679 SVENQW
-686 RLEELDKYL
+686 KLEDLDKYL
-695 IDHYFIEEN
+695 LEHYLIEEN
-704 ITAKVRN
+704 ISAKVKN
-711 DQKLTSDSIATLI
+711 DNKLTPEKIAELI
-724 ADSAA
+724 ARNAA
-729 KKYKEKYLEI
+729 TRYKDKYLKI
-739 GDNLAQLEKQVML
+739 KDNVAQLEKQVML

-793 MFEVMLNEINSEAIK
+793 MFEVMLDEINSEAIK
-808 VLFRIELA
+808 VLFRLELA
-816 SEEEIQEL
+816 SEEELREL
-824 EARSREAQRNR
+824 EERSHEAQKNR
-835 EMKLQQE
+835 EIKLQQE
-842 QVPPVIGN
+842 KFDPVIGN
-850 NPSPEPEQLAKV
+850 ENNKNSGQPAPAEPIKRS
-862 ETVKTDEPKLQRN
+862 EPKLGRN
-875 EIVKITNGK
+875 DPCHCGSGK
-884 ETKELKYKKA
+884 KFKQCCGA
-894 KPLIESGEWKIIY
+894 N
-907 S
+907 

>member
-13 QRALKRMQVHV
+13 QRSLKRMQVFV
-24 DKINLLESEY
+24 DQINKLESDY
-34 QQLSDDDL
+34 QQLSDGEL
-42 AGLRIKLKES
+42 AGLRDKLKTS
-52 SKDSDFDLLAHAFA
+52 SEDDGSNFLAHAFA
-66 ATREASVRTIGLR
+66 ATREASVRTTGLR
-79 HFDAQMLGG
+79 HFDCQLLGG
-88 IALSEGNIAEMKT
+88 IALSEGNISEMKT

-132 AQRDADWMR
+132 AQRDANWMR
-141 PIYEQL
+141 PIYEAL
-147 GLTVGVVYSNQSSEE
+147 GLTVGVIYSNQSFEE

-168 CDVIYA
+168 CDIIYA

-188 ALRAEDKVQCSLDFA
+188 ALRNEDKVQCSLDFA

-235 IKKIIPKLKE
+235 IKKIIPNLNE
-245 QLREGTEDEPLTEN
+245 QLREGTEDEPLE
-259 ERGHYI
+259 EDEKGHYI
-265 VDEKNRS
+265 IDEKNRS

-283 ERHLEDLG
+283 EGYLEELG

-306 IMRYVNATLKAA
+306 MMRYVNATLKAE
-318 FLFKKNIHYLVRN
+318 FLFKKNIHYLVRG

-359 CKENTP
+359 CKENVS

-382 RLFEQLSGMTGTAD
+382 RLFTQLSGMTGTAD

-431 QDAKFKALIEEIE
+431 KEAKFKALIEEIE
-444 ILRKKDAPILVGTA
+444 MLRKKDAPILVGTA

-524 GEWEKRHQVVL
+524 GEWEKRHQIVL
-535 EAGGLHILGTERH
+535 DAGGLHILGTERH

-589 RSLFERIGMGDDHI
+589 RALFERIGMGDDHI

-609 RGIENAQK
+609 RGIENAQR

-653 EDNISEAI
+653 EDSISEAI
-661 NDLIDEEMRAVS
+661 SDLINEEMHVIS

-695 IDHYFIEEN
+695 NEHYLIEEN
-704 ITAKVRN
+704 ISIKVKN
-711 DQKLTSDSIATLI
+711 DKKLTPRSIASLI
-724 ADSAA
+724 SESAA
-729 KKYKEKYLEI
+729 HKYKEKYI
-739 GDNLAQLEKQVML
+739 NIKDNVAQLEKQVML

-793 MFEVMLNEINSEAIK
+793 MFEVMLNETNSDVIK
-808 VLFRIELA
+808 VLFRLELA
-816 SEEEIQEL
+816 SEEEIHEL
-824 EARSREAQRNR
+824 EERSRESQRNR

-842 QVPPVIGN
+842 KFEPVIGN
-850 NPSPEPEQLAKV
+850 DNNSKPDQPPPAEPIKRL
-862 ETVKTDEPKLQRN
+862 EPKLGRN
-875 EIVKITNGK
+875 DPCYCGSGK
-884 ETKELKYKKA
+884 KFKQCCGKN
-894 KPLIESGEWKIIY
+894 
-907 S
+907 

>member
-13 QRALKRMQVHV
+13 QRSLKRMQVYV
-24 DKINLLESEY
+24 NDINKLEESY
-34 QQLSDDDL
+34 QKLS
-42 AGLRIKLKES
+42 
-52 SKDSDFDLLAHAFA
+52 DSDFLTLKNNLRESNKDNFYELLTHAFA
-66 ATREASVRTIGLR
+66 ATREASKRTTGLR
-79 HFDAQMLGG
+79 HFDSQLLGG
-88 IALSEGNIAEMKT
+88 ISLAEGNIAEMKT

-110 LPAYL
+110 LPAYF
-115 NAIQDNKVI
+115 NTIRKKKVI

-141 PIYEQL
+141 PIYEFL
-147 GLTVGVVYSNQSSEE
+147 GLSVGVIFSNQSMED
-162 KKSAYQ
+162 KKSAYE
-168 CDVIYA
+168 CDIIYA

-188 ALRAEDKVQCSLDFA
+188 ALRAQDKVQSSLDFA
-203 IVDEVDSILIDEART
+203 IIDEVDSILIDEART
-218 PLIISGPSN
+218 PLIISGPSS
-227 ESADYYVQ
+227 ESEDYY
-235 IKKIIPKLKE
+235 IKIKQIIPKLKQ
-245 QLREGTEDEPLTEN
+245 QLREDSEEKPLDEDEK
-259 ERGHYI
+259 GHFI
-265 VDEKNRS
+265 IDEKHRS
-272 IELTDDGYMVV
+272 VELTDDGYVAV
-283 ERHLEDLG
+283 ESYLEELG
-291 LLQSEDSLYSVSNLK
+291 LLQSEDSLYSVSNIK

-318 FLFKKNIHYLVRN
+318 YLFKKNVHYLTRN

-359 CKENTP
+359 CKENVP

-396 TEAAEFAEIYG
+396 TEAAEFAEIYE

-415 NKPMAREDN
+415 NKPMIRIDN

-431 QDAKFKALIEEIE
+431 KEAKFKALIEEIE

-458 SVESSEI
+458 SVEASEI
-465 VSALLNKKNIS
+465 VSELLKKKNIS

-482 KQHEKEA
+482 KQHEREA
-489 EVIANAGRPGVVTI
+489 EIIANAGRPGVVTI

-517 GKENIGD
+517 GKESIND
-524 GEWEKRHQVVL
+524 DEWEKRHKLVL
-535 EAGGLHILGTERH
+535 NAGGLHILGTERH

-575 LEDDLLRLFISDSR
+575 LEDDLLRLFISDNR
-589 RSLFERIGMGDDHI
+589 RALFERIGMGDDHI

-617 RIESRN
+617 RIENRN

-647 RNQLLN
+647 RNQLL
-653 EDNISEAI
+653 EEENISDAI
-661 NDLIDEEMRAVS
+661 KNLINEEMHSIS
-673 NDFVPL
+673 NDFVPME
-679 DSVESQW
+679 SVESQW
-686 RLEELDKYL
+686 RLEELDKHLNENYL
-695 IDHYFIEEN
+695 LDGNFKELIS
-704 ITAKVRN
+704 
-711 DQKLTSDSIATLI
+711 SDKTLI
-724 ADSAA
+724 PEKIAELITVQAMDRYQS
-729 KKYKEKYLEI
+729 KYLKI
-739 GDNLAQLEKQVML
+739 KDSVAQLEKQVML
-752 QILDVHWKDHLA
+752 QVLDVHWKDHLA

-793 MFEVMLNEINSEAIK
+793 MFEVMLAEINSEAVKI
-808 VLFRIELA
+808 LFRLELA
-816 SEEEIQEL
+816 SEEELREL
-824 EARSREAQRNR
+824 EERAVEAQKN
-835 EMKLQQE
+835 
-842 QVPPVIGN
+842 
-850 NPSPEPEQLAKV
+850 
-862 ETVKTDEPKLQRN
+862 
-875 EIVKITNGK
+875 
-884 ETKELKYKKA
+884 KELKLKKDEA
-894 KPLIESGEWKIIY
+894 ESLIGINTY
-907 S
+907 

>member
-13 QRALKRMQVHV
+13 QRSLKRMQIIV
-24 DKINLLESEY
+24 DQINNLESEY
-34 QQLSDDDL
+34 QELSDEEL
-42 AGLRIKLKES
+42 SSLREKFKTLK
-52 SKDSDFDLLAHAFA
+52 KDSGFDLLAHTFA
-66 ATREASVRTIGLR
+66 ATREVSVRTTGLR
-79 HFDAQMLGG
+79 HFDCQMLGG

-110 LPAYL
+110 LPAYF
-115 NAIQDNKVI
+115 NAVKDNKVI

-141 PIYEQL
+141 PIYEGL
-147 GLTVGVVYSNQSSEE
+147 GLTVGVIHSNQPFEE
-162 KKSAYQ
+162 KKAAYE

-235 IKKIIPKLKE
+235 IKKIIPSLKK
-245 QLREGTEDEPLTEN
+245 QLREGTEDEPLSADEK
-259 ERGHYI
+259 GHYI
-265 VDEKNRS
+265 IDEKNRS
-272 IELTDDGYMVV
+272 IELTDDGYVVV
-283 ERHLEDLG
+283 ENHLEELG
-291 LLQSEDSLYSVSNLK
+291 LLQSDDSLYSVSNIK

-318 FLFKKNIHYLVRN
+318 FLFNKNVHYLVRG

-359 CKENTP
+359 CKENVA
-365 IQRES
+365 IQKES

-382 RLFEQLSGMTGTAD
+382 RLFNKLSGMTGTAD

-407 LNVSIIPT
+407 LKVAIIPT
-415 NKPMAREDN
+415 NKPMARDDN

-431 QDAKFKALIEEIE
+431 QESKFKALIDEIE
-444 ILRKKDAPILVGTA
+444 LLRKKDAPILVGTA

-524 GEWEKRHQVVL
+524 GEWEKRHQLVL
-535 EAGGLHILGTERH
+535 DAGGLHILGTERH

-589 RSLFERIGMGDDHI
+589 RGLFEKIGMGDDHI

-609 RGIENAQK
+609 RGIENAQR

-661 NDLIDEEMRAVS
+661 NDLIFTEMHSIS

-679 DSVESQW
+679 ESVESQW
-686 RLEELDKYL
+686 RLDELDEYL
-695 IDHYFIEEN
+695 LDHYLFEKSI
-704 ITAKVRN
+704 AMKVRN
-711 DQKLTSDSIATLI
+711 DKKLTPETIANLV
-724 ADSAA
+724 AEKAS
-729 KKYKEKYLEI
+729 KRYQEKYVTIKE
-739 GDNLAQLEKQVML
+739 NLAQLEKQVML

-793 MFEVMLNEINSEAIK
+793 MFEVMLNAINSESIK
-808 VLFRIELA
+808 VLFRLELA
-816 SEEEIQEL
+816 TEEEIQEL
-824 EARSREAQRNR
+824 EERSREAQKNR
-835 EMKLQQE
+835 EMMLQQE
-842 QVPPVIGN
+842 KLEPVIGSESN
-850 NPSPEPEQLAKV
+850 SYSGKSETV
-862 ETVKTDEPKLQRN
+862 ETVKKDTPKFGRN
-875 EIVKITNGK
+875 EMVKITDGK
-884 ETKELKYKKA
+884 NTKELKYKKA
-894 KPLIESGEWKIIY
+894 QPLIENEGWKII
-907 S
+907 

>member
-13 QRALKRMQVHV
+13 QRALKRMQISV
-24 DKINLLESEY
+24 DQINELETNY
-34 QQLSDDDL
+34 QQLSDDEL
-42 AGLRIKLKES
+42 AKLRSKLKES
-52 SKDSDFDLLAHAFA
+52 SKDESFNLLPHAFA
-66 ATREASVRTIGLR
+66 ATREASVRATGLR
-79 HFDAQMLGG
+79 HFDSQMLGG

-115 NAIQDNKVI
+115 NAVNDKKVV

-141 PIYEQL
+141 PIYENL
-147 GLTVGVVYSNQSSEE
+147 GLTVGVIYSNQSFEE

-235 IKKIIPKLKE
+235 IKKIIPNLKE
-245 QLREGTEDEPLTEN
+245 QLREGTEDEPLNKDEI
-259 ERGHYI
+259 GHYI
-265 VDEKNRS
+265 IDEKNRS
-272 IELTDDGYMVV
+272 IELTDDGYVVV

-306 IMRYVNATLKAA
+306 IMRYVNATLKAG
-318 FLFKKNIHYLVRN
+318 FLFKKNIHYLVRG

-359 CKENTP
+359 CKENVP

-382 RLFEQLSGMTGTAD
+382 RLFNQLSGMTGTAD

-431 QDAKFKALIEEIE
+431 QEAKFKALIEEIE
-444 ILRKKDAPILVGTA
+444 LLRKKDAPILVGTA

-465 VSALLNKKNIS
+465 VSELLNKKNIS

-524 GEWEKRHQVVL
+524 GEWEKRHQLVL
-535 EAGGLHILGTERH
+535 DAGGLHILGTERH

-661 NDLIDEEMRAVS
+661 HDLINEEMLAVS

-695 IDHYFIEEN
+695 LDHYFIEEN
-704 ITAKVRN
+704 IATKVRD
-711 DQKLTSDSIATLI
+711 DQKLTPTSIANLI
-724 ADSAA
+724 AESAS
-729 KKYKEKYLEI
+729 KKYKEKYLKI
-739 GDNLAQLEKQVML
+739 QDNLAQLEKQVML

-824 EARSREAQRNR
+824 EARSREAQQNR

-842 QVPPVIGN
+842 QIQPVIG
-850 NPSPEPEQLAKV
+850 SDQGDEPEQLAKV
-862 ETVKTDEPKLQRN
+862 ETVKIDAPTPRRN
-875 EIVKITNGK
+875 EVVKISNGK

-894 KPLIESGEWKIIY
+894 KSLIETGEWKII
-907 S
+907 

>member
-13 QRALKRMQVHV
+13 QRSLKRMQVFV
-24 DKINLLESEY
+24 DEINVLESDY
-34 QQLSDDDL
+34 QKLSDDEL
-42 AGLRIKLKES
+42 ANLRSKLKS
-52 SKDSDFDLLAHAFA
+52 SSSDENFPLIAHAFA
-66 ATREASVRTIGLR
+66 ATREASIRTTGLR
-79 HFDAQMLGG
+79 HFDSQMLGG

-115 NAIQDNKVI
+115 NAVQGNKVV

-132 AQRDADWMR
+132 AQRDAEWMR
-141 PIYEQL
+141 PVYECL
-147 GLTVGVVYSNQSSEE
+147 GLTVGVIYSNQSLEE
-162 KKSAYQ
+162 KKTAYQ
-168 CDVIYA
+168 CDIIYA

-227 ESADYYVQ
+227 ESADYYIQ
-235 IKKIIPKLKE
+235 IKKIIPSLKK
-245 QLREGTEDEPLTEN
+245 QLREGTEEEPLVDD

-265 VDEKNRS
+265 IDEKNRS
-272 IELTDDGYMVV
+272 IELTDDGYVEV
-283 ERHLEDLG
+283 ERHLEKLG

-318 FLFKKNIHYLVRN
+318 FLFNKNVHYLVRG
-331 QEVLLIDEHTGRTMP
+331 QDVLLIDEHTGRTMP

-359 CKENTP
+359 CKENVT

-382 RLFEQLSGMTGTAD
+382 RLFNQLSGMTGTAD

-415 NKPMAREDN
+415 NKPMARKDN

-431 QDAKFKALIEEIE
+431 QEAKFKALIEEIE

-465 VSALLNKKNIS
+465 VSALLERKNIT

-517 GKENIGD
+517 GKENTGN
-524 GEWEKRHQVVL
+524 GEWEKRHQAVL
-535 EAGGLHILGTERH
+535 DAGGLHILGTERH

-575 LEDDLLRLFISDSR
+575 LEDDLLRLFITDSR
-589 RSLFERIGMGDDHI
+589 RALFERIGMGDDHI

-653 EDNISEAI
+653 EDNISDAIRDLI
-661 NDLIDEEMRAVS
+661 NDEMYAVS
-673 NDFVPL
+673 NDFVPIE
-679 DSVESQW
+679 SVENQW
-686 RLEELDKYL
+686 KLEDLDKYL
-695 IDHYFIEEN
+695 LEHYLIEEN
-704 ITAKVRN
+704 ISAKVKN
-711 DQKLTSDSIATLI
+711 DNKLTPEKIAELI
-724 ADSAA
+724 ARNAA
-729 KKYKEKYLEI
+729 TRYKDKYLKI
-739 GDNLAQLEKQVML
+739 KDNVAQLEKQVML

-793 MFEVMLNEINSEAIK
+793 MFEVMLDEINSEAIK
-808 VLFRIELA
+808 VLFRLELA
-816 SEEEIQEL
+816 SEEELREL
-824 EARSREAQRNR
+824 EERSHEAQKNR
-835 EMKLQQE
+835 EIKLQQE
-842 QVPPVIGN
+842 KFDPVIGN
-850 NPSPEPEQLAKV
+850 ENNKNSGQPAPAEPIKRS
-862 ETVKTDEPKLQRN
+862 EPKLGRN
-875 EIVKITNGK
+875 DPCHCGSGK
-884 ETKELKYKKA
+884 KFKQCCGA
-894 KPLIESGEWKIIY
+894 N
-907 S
+907 

>member
-1 MSFLT
+1 
-6 KIFGSSN
+6 
-13 QRALKRMQVHV
+13 MQVFV
-24 DKINLLESEY
+24 DEINVLESDY
-34 QQLSDDDL
+34 QKLSDDEL
-42 AGLRIKLKES
+42 VNLRSKLKS
-52 SKDSDFDLLAHAFA
+52 SSGDENFPLIAHAFA
-66 ATREASVRTIGLR
+66 ATREASIRTTGLR
-79 HFDAQMLGG
+79 HFDSQMLGG

-115 NAIQDNKVI
+115 NAVQGNKVV

-132 AQRDADWMR
+132 AQRDAEWMR
-141 PIYEQL
+141 PVYECL
-147 GLTVGVVYSNQSSEE
+147 GLTVGVIYSNQSLEE
-162 KKSAYQ
+162 KKTAYQ
-168 CDVIYA
+168 CDIIYA

-227 ESADYYVQ
+227 ESADYYIQ
-235 IKKIIPKLKE
+235 IKKIVPSLKK
-245 QLREGTEDEPLTEN
+245 QLREGTEEEPLVDD

-265 VDEKNRS
+265 IDEKNRS
-272 IELTDDGYMVV
+272 IELTDDGYVEV
-283 ERHLEDLG
+283 ERHLEKLG

-318 FLFKKNIHYLVRN
+318 FLFNKNVHYLVRG
-331 QEVLLIDEHTGRTMP
+331 QDVLLIDEHTGRTMP

-359 CKENTP
+359 CKENVT

-382 RLFEQLSGMTGTAD
+382 RLFNQLSGMTGTAD

-415 NKPMAREDN
+415 NKPMARKDN

-431 QDAKFKALIEEIE
+431 QEAKFKALIEEIE

-465 VSALLNKKNIS
+465 VSALLERKNIT

-517 GKENIGD
+517 GKENTGN
-524 GEWEKRHQVVL
+524 GEWEKRHQAVL
-535 EAGGLHILGTERH
+535 DAGGLHILGTERH

-575 LEDDLLRLFISDSR
+575 LEDDLLRLFITDSR
-589 RSLFERIGMGDDHI
+589 RALFERIGMGDDHI

-653 EDNISEAI
+653 EDNISDAIRDLI
-661 NDLIDEEMRAVS
+661 NDEMYAVS
-673 NDFVPL
+673 NDFVPIE
-679 DSVESQW
+679 SVENQW
-686 RLEELDKYL
+686 KLEDLDKYL
-695 IDHYFIEEN
+695 LEHYLIEEN
-704 ITAKVRN
+704 ISAKVKN
-711 DQKLTSDSIATLI
+711 DNKLTPEKIAELI
-724 ADSAA
+724 ARNAA
-729 KKYKEKYLEI
+729 TRYKDKYLKI
-739 GDNLAQLEKQVML
+739 KDNVAQLEKQVML

-793 MFEVMLNEINSEAIK
+793 MFEVMLDEINSEAIK
-808 VLFRIELA
+808 VLFRLELA
-816 SEEEIQEL
+816 SEEELREL
-824 EARSREAQRNR
+824 EERSHEAQKNR
-835 EMKLQQE
+835 EIKLQQE
-842 QVPPVIGN
+842 KFDPVIGN
-850 NPSPEPEQLAKV
+850 ENNKNSGQPAPAEPIKRS
-862 ETVKTDEPKLQRN
+862 EPKLGRN
-875 EIVKITNGK
+875 DPCHCGSGK
-884 ETKELKYKKA
+884 KFKQCCGA
-894 KPLIESGEWKIIY
+894 N
-907 S
+907 